1 MYNDYWLTDQ
11 GIIKLPIKGDLTDL
25 IARHHKDRA
34 TVTIKPDDTL
44 QTAYARMKLYDFQQL
59 PVLENETVVGIIDE
73 SDILL
78 SIYGDESRFKSP
90 VREAMT
96 SKLDTVQVS
105 DSINRLMPIFD
116 RGHIAIVNDGEK
128 FMGLITRY
136 DLLNYLRRRAL

>member
-1 MYNDYWLTDQ
+1 MYNDYWLVDQ
-11 GIIKLPIKGDLTDL
+11 GIIKQANKGDLTDL

-34 TVTIKPDDTL
+34 TITIEPDDTL

-59 PVLENETVVGIIDE
+59 PVMENETVVGIIDE

-78 SIYGDESRFKSP
+78 SIYGNETRFTSP

-96 SKLDTVQVS
+96 SKLDKVQIN

-116 RGHIAIVNDGEK
+116 RGHVAIVEDGEK
-128 FMGLITRY
+128 FLGLITRY
-136 DLLNYLRRRAL
+136 DLLNYLRRRMH